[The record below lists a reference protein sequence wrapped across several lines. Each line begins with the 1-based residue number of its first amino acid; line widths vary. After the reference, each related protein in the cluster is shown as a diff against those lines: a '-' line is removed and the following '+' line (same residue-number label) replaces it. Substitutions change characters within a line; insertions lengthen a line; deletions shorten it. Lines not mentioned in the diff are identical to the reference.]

1 MGKRVIFSRE
11 TSSGASRGAPALV
24 LLLASVACGSNNDEG
39 TTASG
44 LTVTAPAPGADTYS
58 SSPTP
63 GDPHADIAAGVTA
76 AANEHGVEITHDQ
89 RLSTLAE
96 WVAREMG
103 ERGEPPPH
111 EVVEFF
117 THHLGLVEPVPHL
130 LVLGITGSTVELE
143 ASVRDGVR
151 GFLSRQRYNYYGA
164 TVVQR
169 DALTIAILTLSTRFI
184 ELEPLSRRVE
194 GGTRLRGRLLEGYAR
209 PELAVAP
216 PLGEVVRMSAGEGD
230 QIDAEIPLSAPG
242 AYKVEIL
249 ARGPRGDT
257 VIANFPLYVGTDPP
271 GEIVL
276 QTSGGE
282 DTDTDAD
289 SVARTLFRQ
298 MNATRAQN
306 GLPPLLEHEGLAGV
320 ARAHS
325 RDMVDNN
332 FVGHT
337 SPTSGSAPD
346 RVRGAGY
353 RSGLILEN
361 IGRGYSSAEIH
372 RGLLASPGHAAN
384 ILNRDVT
391 HVGIGVVAET
401 EGSRQ
406 AFVATEVFIRMN
418 REIDARSAAEQLLRA
433 INEGRR
439 ARGAEPLEADPNLTE
454 AAQSGADAY
463 FENPTQ
469 TQQDTVDDAS
479 AQLRR
484 FAVMFRRV
492 GGLMSV
498 VGDIDEASRLEPT
511 FDPDVRYVGI
521 GVRQG
526 DRPDAPPNSI
536 AVVIMLAWPR

>member
-1 MGKRVIFSRE
+1 MG
-11 TSSGASRGAPALV
+11 GRGMKNVPLLFLV
-24 LLLASVACGSNNDEG
+24 CATACGSNNNNG
-39 TTASG
+39 STTAG
-44 LTVTAPAPGADTYS
+44 ITVEAPGPGAEVYASTPSPGEPNADV
-58 SSPTP
+58 
-63 GDPHADIAAGVTA
+63 AAGVA
-76 AANEHGVEITHDQ
+76 AAATEQGIQITHDQ
-89 RLSTLAE
+89 RLSTLAS
-96 WVAREMG
+96 WVGREMG

-117 THHLGLVEPVPHL
+117 THHLGLIEPVPHL
-130 LVLGITGSTVELE
+130 LVLGMTGSTSNLQG
-143 ASVRDGVR
+143 SVRDAVR
-151 GFLSRQRYNYYGA
+151 GFLSRQQYNFYGA
-164 TVVQR
+164 TLVQR
-169 DALTIAILTLSTRFI
+169 DALTVVVVTLATRYAEI
-184 ELEPLSRRVE
+184 EELPRRLD
-194 GGTRLRGRLLEGYAR
+194 GAARLRGRLIGGFSS

-216 PLGEVVRMSAGEGD
+216 PLGEVIRVPAGSGTE
-230 QIDAEIPLSAPG
+230 IDAEIPMTEPG
-242 AYKVEIL
+242 TYKVEIL
-249 ARGPRGDT
+249 AHGTRGDT
-257 VIANFPLYVGTDPP
+257 VIANFPVYVRANPP
-271 GEIVL
+271 NQITL

-282 DTDTDAD
+282 DDDSDAAA
-289 SVARTLFRQ
+289 VARTLFRQ
-298 MNATRAQN
+298 INQTRAQN
-306 GLPPLLEHEGLAGV
+306 GLPPLQSHEGLANV
-320 ARAHS
+320 SRAHS
-325 RDMVDNN
+325 QDMVDNN

-337 SPTSGSAPD
+337 SPTTGSAPE

-361 IGRGYSSAEIH
+361 IGRGYSSSEIH

-391 HVGIGVVAET
+391 HVGVGVVSES
-401 EGSRQ
+401 EGSRE

-418 REIDARSAAEQLLRA
+418 REIDAGAAAQQLLEA

-439 ARGAEPLEADPNLTE
+439 ARGADPLELDPNLTE
-454 AAQSGADAY
+454 AAQGGADAY

-469 TQQDTVDDAS
+469 SQQDTVDDAS

-498 VGDIDEASRLEPT
+498 VGTINEASRLEPT

>member
-1 MGKRVIFSRE
+1 MG
-11 TSSGASRGAPALV
+11 RGMTRALSCV
-24 LLLASVACGSNNDEG
+24 TAMLLAACGSNGDEE
-39 TTASG
+39 TTAAQV
-44 LTVTAPAPGADTYS
+44 TVAAPAPGAASYS
-58 SSPTP
+58 TAPSPGEP
-63 GDPHADIAAGVTA
+63 NAEVAAGVA
-76 AANEHGVEITHDQ
+76 AAATEHGVEIAYDE
-89 RLSTLAE
+89 RLSTLAA
-96 WVAREMG
+96 WVGREMG
-103 ERGEPPPH
+103 EGGEPPAH

-130 LVLGITGSTVELE
+130 LVLGMTGSTSEMQ
-143 ASVRDGVR
+143 STVRDAVR
-151 GFLSRQRYNYYGA
+151 GFLSRQRYNVYGA
-164 TVVQR
+164 TLVQR
-169 DALTIAILTLSTRFI
+169 DALTIVIITLATRYVEI
-184 ELEPLSRRVE
+184 EELPRRVE
-194 GGTRLRGRLLEGYAR
+194 AGTRLRGRLIGGFSG

-216 PLGEVVRMSAGEGD
+216 PLGDVVRVSAGEGTE
-230 QIDAEIPLSAPG
+230 IDAEIPMSAPG

-249 ARGPRGDT
+249 AHGSRGDT

-282 DTDTDAD
+282 NDDSSAE
-289 SVARTLFRQ
+289 SVAGTLFRQ
-298 MNATRAQN
+298 INRTRAQN
-306 GLPPLLEHEGLAGV
+306 GLPPLAEHDGLANV

-325 RDMVDNN
+325 QDMVDNN

-337 SPTSGSAPD
+337 SPTTGSAPE

-384 ILNRDVT
+384 IMNRDVT
-391 HVGIGVVAET
+391 HVGVGVVSET

-418 REIDARSAAEQLLRA
+418 REVNTQAAAEQLLRA

-439 ARGAEPLEADPNLTE
+439 ARGADPLEADPNLTE

-469 TQQDTVDDAS
+469 SQQDTVDDAS

-511 FDPDVRYVGI
+511 FDPEVRYVGI